1 MPTIKTSNEGEPA
14 DRPPPLPEQSAQ
26 PAHLR
31 LYLLQTAVP
40 LLLVGVLA
48 VYLALHFVR
57 PAPPNTLTIAAG
69 PAGSRFDRAAL
80 QYQKILA
87 RNGITLKIVATEGSI
102 DNLRRLRD
110 ARAHVDIGFVQTG
123 TIGTGE
129 AGHIVSLGSMFYE
142 PLYIFYRGTRR
153 VELLSAFQGRRIEIG
168 PEGSGTRALAL
179 ALLDAN
185 GIRPGGQTALLDL
198 DGEPAK
204 NALLHHQADA
214 IFLAGDSASAA
225 TIREVLHEP
234 DVQLYDFPQA
244 DAYLRRFHY
253 LSELTLP
260 AGSFDLGDNI
270 PATPIKLVA
279 PTVEL
284 LAHDDLHPA
293 LSDLLIEAATE
304 VHGHASLL
312 QSAGQFPTPLLHD
325 FPISADAARFYK
337 SGRSLMYRFMP
348 FWLASLISRTLVAV
362 VPILLLLI
370 PALRYLPALYNW
382 RYRRRINQRYG
393 QLMALERESLRVR
406 SPEQRAQLLARLL
419 DFEKGLIT
427 LRIPGSQAD
436 QLYVLRQHMQFV
448 RDNLAH
454 SDQKDSRT
462 IP

>member
-1 MPTIKTSNEGEPA
+1 MTTISNSKEQAP
-14 DRPPPLPEQSAQ
+14 DHPEQ
-26 PAHLR
+26 PTHMR
-31 LYLLQTAVP
+31 RYLLQTVVP
-40 LLLVGVLA
+40 LVLVGVLA

-57 PAPPNTLTIAAG
+57 PAPPSTLTIAAG
-69 PAGSRFDRAAL
+69 PAGSRFERAAL

-87 RNGITLKIVATEGSI
+87 RNGIKLKIIATEGSI
-102 DNLRRLRD
+102 DNLKRLRD
-110 ARAHVDIGFVQTG
+110 PHAHVDIGLVQTG
-123 TIGTGE
+123 TIGTSE
-129 AGHIVSLGSMFYE
+129 AGNIVSLGSMFYE
-142 PLYIFYRGTRR
+142 PLYIFYRGTKRL
-153 VELLSAFQGRRIEIG
+153 ELLSAFQGRRIAIG
-168 PEGSGTRALAL
+168 PEGSGTRELAL

-185 GIRPGGQTALLDL
+185 EIRAGGTTTLLNI

-214 IFLAGDSASAA
+214 IFLAGDSATTA

-253 LSELTLP
+253 LSELVLP

-270 PATPIKLVA
+270 PSTSIKLVA

-325 FPISADAARFYK
+325 FPISADATRFYK
-337 SGRSLMYRFMP
+337 SGRSLMYRVMP

-393 QLMALERESLRVR
+393 QLMALERESLRVQ
-406 SPEQRAQLLARLL
+406 SPAQRAQILDRLL

-448 RDNLAH
+448 RDNLAR
-454 SDQKDSRT
+454 SDHQDART
-462 IP
+462 TP